1 MDDAQKIDH
10 LIDVM
15 KQLKE
20 LEKVLAKTYG
30 SDIAVLSM
38 ILAII
43 HDTPLPDVTIL
54 PNNRDIAYA

>member
-1 MDDAQKIDH
+1 MDDAAKIDH

-15 KQLKE
+15 TQLKE

-30 SDIAVLSM
+30 ADIAVLSM

>member
-1 MDDAQKIDH
+1 MDDAAKIDH
-10 LIDVM
+10 LIEVM

-43 HDTPLPDVTIL
+43 HDTPVPDVTIL
-54 PNNRDIAYA
+54 PNSRNRVYA

>member
-15 KQLKE
+15 KQLQE
-20 LEKVLAKTYG
+20 LEKVLARKHNF
-30 SDIAVLSM
+30 DIAVLSM

>member
-1 MDDAQKIDH
+1 MDDAEKIDH
-10 LIDVM
+10 LIEVM

-30 SDIAVLSM
+30 ADIAVLSM